1 MEQTVLTIVLEVGIL
16 VVGGIGAYA
25 LYRIKKMDADIQ
37 EARDRAREAITED
50 KVRQIV
56 EKDREH
62 LKNAM
67 DELKQDMNKMASNL
81 LTSINTLENRFNDLL
96 MHMINKRD

>member
-25 LYRIKKMDADIQ
+25 LYRIKKMDTDIQ
-37 EARDRAREAITED
+37 EARDRAREAVTED

-81 LTSINTLENRFNDLL
+81 LTSITTLENRFNDLL